1 MARTTL
7 IRYATGVVPLAV
19 LSVLLMVALF
29 MMNAATQNS
38 ELFGRLYS
46 LLLVIN
52 ITGIILLLTLILI
65 NLYRL
70 AVQFRTRV
78 MGSRL
83 TLRLFGMFVL
93 LAVIP
98 VSVVLFFS
106 LQAVNKGIDSW
117 FDVSTEKALDDALL
131 LGRTALDAIRQDLVK
146 TGQDTALELE
156 DTPVKLVLPALDFL
170 REKHDVAELTLFSQN
185 GEIIAASGQ
194 AGPSTGTLLPDR
206 PNETILSRVRQGQVY
221 ANLDPISAGDLQL
234 RVVVPVYSREIGAPI
249 RILQLLQPLPI
260 RYAKLGQSVQAAFAE
275 YEKLVYLRGPLKFGF
290 TLTLSLVALLTV
302 LISIWA
308 AIFSARHLVAPIR
321 DLAAGTHAVAQGDY
335 SQQLPVQS
343 RDEFGVLVQ
352 SFNDMTR
359 KIHNAQGQIKRS
371 QAEAEMQRTYLETV
385 LTHLS
390 SGVLSF
396 DRRNCLRTHNAAA
409 AQILRMDLGPG
420 EGKSLL
426 WLWKSQPQI
435 ADFCHAIRDASEKG
449 RAEWQTEVTLAG
461 QSGKRTLILRG
472 TTLPRIGRRKGG
484 YVVVFDD
491 VTALMQAERDAAW
504 REVARRL
511 AHEIKNPLTPIQL
524 SAERIRRKCM
534 SGLAHAEQMTMD
546 RATRTIVEQVEALKS
561 MINAFSDY
569 ARPAQMQT
577 QPMDLNDLIRDV
589 VELYGGRTS
598 KHPTGSTDRND
609 STPTQP
615 PAVKLGLDPDLPN
628 ITADPGRWRQ
638 VLHNL
643 LLNARDALASNEK
656 PLICINTRLVEYA
669 RESFVELIIEDNGPG
684 FPESL
689 MDQMFEPYVT
699 TSDKGTGLGLAIVK
713 KIVEEHSGTLFAE
726 NLVDGGA
733 RITIRVPVG
742 ETASLHNGGFS
753 RPTSDFKEKRA

>member
-19 LSVLLMVALF
+19 LSLLLLVALF

-46 LLLVIN
+46 LLLVTN
-52 ITGIILLLTLILI
+52 IAGIILLLTLILV

-117 FDVSTEKALDDALL
+117 FDVNTEKALDDALL

-146 TGQDTALELE
+146 TGQDTAVELE

-185 GEIIAASGQ
+185 GEIIASSGQ
-194 AGPSTGTLLPDR
+194 AGPSTGTLVPDR
-206 PNETILSRVRQGQVY
+206 PNETILSQVRQGQVY
-221 ANLDPISAGDLQL
+221 ANLDPIAAGDLQL
-234 RVVVPVYSREIGAPI
+234 RVVLPVYSHEVGAPI
-249 RILQLLQPLPI
+249 RILQLLQPLPT

-290 TLTLSLVALLTV
+290 TLTLGLVALLTV

-308 AIFSARHLVAPIR
+308 AIFLARRLVAPIR

-335 SQQLPVQS
+335 RKQLPVQG

-359 KIHNAQGQIKRS
+359 KIHNAQDQIKRS

-409 AQILRMDLGPG
+409 AQILHMDLGPA

-426 WLWKSQPQI
+426 WLSKSQPQI
-435 ADFCHAIRDASEKG
+435 ADFCHSIRDASEKG
-449 RAEWQTEVTLAG
+449 QAEWQTEVTLAG

-472 TTLPRIGRRKGG
+472 TMLPRIRRRKGG
-484 YVVVFDD
+484 HVVVFDD
-491 VTALMQAERDAAW
+491 VTALIQAERDAAW

-524 SAERIRRKCM
+524 SAERIRQKCM
-534 SGLAHAEQMTMD
+534 SALAHAEQTTMD

-569 ARPAQMQT
+569 ARPVQMQT

-598 KHPTGSTDRND
+598 KRAGSTDRND
-609 STPTQP
+609 PTLTKP
-615 PAVKLGLDPDLPN
+615 LAIRLGLDPDLPN

-669 RESFVELIIEDNGPG
+669 RESFVELVIEDNGPG
-684 FPESL
+684 FPENL

-699 TSDKGTGLGLAIVK
+699 TGDKGTGLGLAIVK

-726 NLVDGGA
+726 NLADGGA
-733 RITIRVPVG
+733 RITIRVPIG
-742 ETASLHNGGFS
+742 EAVSLHNGGLS
-753 RPTSDFKEKRA
+753 RSTSDFKEKRA

>member
-52 ITGIILLLTLILI
+52 IAGIILLLTLILI

-409 AQILRMDLGPG
+409 AQILRMDLGPV

-449 RAEWQTEVTLAG
+449 RAEWQTEVTSAG

-598 KHPTGSTDRND
+598 KRPTGSIDRND

-615 PAVKLGLDPDLPN
+615 PAVKLSLDPDLPN

-669 RESFVELIIEDNGPG
+669 RESFVELVIEDNGPG